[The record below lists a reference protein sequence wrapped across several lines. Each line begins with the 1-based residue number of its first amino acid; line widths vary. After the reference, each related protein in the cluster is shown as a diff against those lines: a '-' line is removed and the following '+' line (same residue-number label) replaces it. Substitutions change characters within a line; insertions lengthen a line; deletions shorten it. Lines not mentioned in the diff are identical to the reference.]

1 MGFKFLIICWIIAS
15 NVLFIFAIYFFIY
28 FTIVVLKVALTD
40 SAVGKI
46 IEDAIKIIFG

>member
-1 MGFKFLIICWIIAS
+1 MFYLFL
-15 NVLFIFAIYFFIY
+15 LFVFFIY